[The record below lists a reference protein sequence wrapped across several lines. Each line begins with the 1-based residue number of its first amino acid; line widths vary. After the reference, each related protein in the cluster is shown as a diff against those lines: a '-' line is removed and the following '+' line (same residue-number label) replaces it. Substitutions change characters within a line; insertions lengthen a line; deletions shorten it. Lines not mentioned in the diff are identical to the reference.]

1 MYELINTSLP
11 NGLIAGTHGFATAAM
26 TKGVSDVLRGRLEA
40 LCVYTHRTSVHDAT
54 YYQQNPV
61 NWFHVVL
68 PQGEHV
74 VGRVAPSEFDY
85 TGRTNRLA
93 KLRIFGAQEM
103 PSVGAA
109 DVLQKEKA
117 WFSQEWQGNPR
128 YLDEDRNTCGHLRM
142 LNPVQASS
150 APAWD
155 ALFGANGS
163 RLAQQFA
170 WQLEKNVSSGGKA
183 IYFKT
188 SASFDVSGERLLGL
202 FADLINLLPS
212 DIRAKVAFSTY
223 PVSLPG
229 GTSCHLRGIYDRD
242 KFFDA
247 SAAIQAWVDCENA
260 KIVHPEMLPAQ
271 GSAKPQ
277 TPVLEKGKESAST
290 SSQVRQHDGPK
301 FSIPKASGRGPDPHS
316 YQNFF
321 APKKQGP
328 DVLVISL
335 IVGTVIILLGSAGVF
350 FWMMQSNK
358 KQMEDSGAAAAVEEQ
373 IRSLETEREIAERKA
388 EEERK
393 AQQLK
398 ELEQK
403 QKAEKE
409 EKERARKQQEEAD
422 AAKEKEIAEKRE
434 AAKKAEDAAKRE
446 AEKAAKLAEARN
458 KQKTAFTTAKVEG
471 KGVPPKPQTGFAKA
485 LDNPSEFCVY
495 YYAGMVLTNEVAGY
509 KAKKDPLNKQ
519 KIIDHALW
527 VREPQYKVSPI
538 KDSPVAIWMAGNKV
552 WFDWSQRENKRRMW
566 FKESTSYDLQS
577 DCFGISEDVFETWN
591 KAYPVTYIISWGEDE
606 EQSAPW
612 PWESRE
618 FKLSD
623 AIDLVCKREM
633 KRLKKKV
640 ADVEEAIEKDNE
652 SIEKV
657 KKEKA
662 ALDEQLKDFA
672 VQTNKLEMLRS
683 ELKALQDDRKKKK
696 KQKKFDDK
704 AEEEFKNKK
713 SELDK
718 KIKEQ
723 EAEVQKLPIKKV
735 ENEATRKKDKLEQ
748 LEDRV
753 EKLDKELELSKKS
766 YEMAQNDPNRE
777 GKVRGTSF
785 SVSVK
790 GVN

>member
-1 MYELINTSLP
+1 MYELVNTSLP
-11 NGLIAGTHGFATAAM
+11 NGLIAGTHGFATVAM

-40 LCVYTHRTSVHDAT
+40 LCAYTHRTSAHDTT

-61 NWFHVVL
+61 NWFHIVL
-68 PQGEHV
+68 PHGEHV

-109 DVLQKEKA
+109 DVLQKEKT
-117 WFSQEWQGNPR
+117 WFSQEWQGDPR

-150 APAWD
+150 TPAWD
-155 ALFGANGS
+155 ALFGVNGS

-188 SASFDVSGERLLGL
+188 SASFDVSGERMLGL
-202 FADLINLLPS
+202 FADLINLLPPA
-212 DIRAKVAFSTY
+212 IRAKVTFSTY

-242 KFFDA
+242 KFFDT
-247 SAAIQAWVDCENA
+247 SAATQAWVDCENA
-260 KIVHPEMLPAQ
+260 KIVHPEMLPTR

-277 TPVLEKGKESAST
+277 TPVLEKGKNAAT
-290 SSQVRQHDGPK
+290 TSQVRQHNGSK
-301 FSIPKASGRGPDPHS
+301 FSTPKVSGRGPDPNS
-316 YQNFF
+316 YRNLFP
-321 APKKQGP
+321 PKKHGP
-328 DVLVISL
+328 DILVISL
-335 IVGTVIILLGSAGVF
+335 IVGTALILLVGAGVF

-358 KQMEDSGAAAAVEEQ
+358 KQMEDSGAAAAVENEKQ

-388 EEERK
+388 EEERRE
-393 AQQLK
+393 QQLK

-409 EKERARKQQEEAD
+409 AAERVRKQQEAEN
-422 AAKEKEIAEKRE
+422 AAKEKEKAEKRE
-434 AAKKAEDAAKRE
+434 AAKKAEEAARRE
-446 AEKAAKLAEARN
+446 AENATKKLVETRN
-458 KQKTAFTTAKVEG
+458 KQKTAFSTAKVEG
-471 KGVPPKPQTGFAKA
+471 KGVPPKPLTGFAKA
-485 LDNPSEFCVY
+485 LDTSSEFRVY
-495 YYAGMVLTNEVAGY
+495 YYAGMALTNEVAGY
-509 KAKKDPLNKQ
+509 EAKKDPLNRQ

-527 VREPQYKVSPI
+527 VREPQLKVSPI

-566 FKESTSYDLQS
+566 FKESTSHDLQF

-591 KAYPVTYIISWGEDE
+591 KAYPVTYRISWGEE
-606 EQSAPW
+606 EGQSAF
-612 PWESRE
+612 WESRE

-623 AIDLVCKREM
+623 AIDLVYKQEM
-633 KRLKKKV
+633 ERLKKRI
-640 ADVEEAIEKDNE
+640 AAIEEDIKRNNE
-652 SIEKV
+652 SIDKV

-672 VQTNKLEMLRS
+672 VETNKLEMLQS
-683 ELKALQDDRKKKK
+683 ELNALREDKRAKK

-704 AEEEFKNKK
+704 AEEKFKNKQG
-713 SELDK
+713 ELNK
-718 KIKEQ
+718 KINEQ
-723 EAEVQKLPIKKV
+723 DAKVQKLPINKV
-735 ENEATRKKDKLEQ
+735 EIEAKQKKNKLEQ
-748 LEDRV
+748 LEGWI
-753 EKLDKELELSKKS
+753 EKLDKELKLRKKD
-766 YEMAQNDPNRE
+766 YEMAQKDPNRE
-777 GKVRGTSF
+777 GKVRDTSF

>member
-1 MYELINTSLP
+1 MYELVNTSLP
-11 NGLIAGTHGFATAAM
+11 NGLIAGTHGFATVAM

-40 LCVYTHRTSVHDAT
+40 LCAYTHRTSAHDTT

-61 NWFHVVL
+61 NWFHIVL

-74 VGRVAPSEFDY
+74 IGRVAPSEFDY

-117 WFSQEWQGNPR
+117 WFSQEWQGDPR

-188 SASFDVSGERLLGL
+188 SASFDVSGECMLGL
-202 FADLINLLPS
+202 FADLINLLPPN
-212 DIRAKVAFSTY
+212 IRAKVTFSTY
-223 PVSLPG
+223 PVSLPS
-229 GTSCHLRGIYDRD
+229 GTICHLRGIYDRD

-247 SAAIQAWVDCENA
+247 TAATQAWVDCENA
-260 KIVHPEMLPAQ
+260 KIVHPEMLPTQA
-271 GSAKPQ
+271 SVKPQ
-277 TPVLEKGKESAST
+277 TPVLEKGKDAVT
-290 SSQVRQHDGPK
+290 ISQVRQHNEPK
-301 FSIPKASGRGPDPHS
+301 FSAPKVLGLGSGSNS
-316 YQNFF
+316 YQDLF

-328 DVLVISL
+328 DVLVISI
-335 IVGTVIILLGSAGVF
+335 IVGIVIILLVGAGMF

-373 IRSLETEREIAERKA
+373 IRSLETERENTERKA

-398 ELEQK
+398 EFEQK

-409 EKERARKQQEEAD
+409 EAERVRKQQEAEN
-422 AAKEKEIAEKRE
+422 AAKEKENAEARE
-434 AAKKAEDAAKRE
+434 AAKKREEIAKCEAEDAK
-446 AEKAAKLAEARN
+446 KLAETRN
-458 KQKTAFTTAKVEG
+458 KQRTAFSTAKVEG

-485 LDNPSEFCVY
+485 LESPSEFRVY
-495 YYAGMVLTNEVAGY
+495 YYAGMALTNEVAGY
-509 KAKKDPLNKQ
+509 KAKNDPLNRQ
-519 KIIDHALW
+519 KIIDHTLW
-527 VREPQYKVSPI
+527 VREPQLKVSPI

-566 FKESTSYDLQS
+566 FKESASHDLQI

-606 EQSAPW
+606 GQSAPW
-612 PWESRE
+612 KSRE

-623 AIDLVCKREM
+623 AIDLLCKQEM
-633 KRLKKKV
+633 ERLKKKI
-640 ADVEEAIEKDNE
+640 AATEEDIKRNNE
-652 SIEKV
+652 SIDKV

-662 ALDEQLKDFA
+662 ELDEHLKKIA
-672 VQTNKLEMLRS
+672 AETNKLETLRS
-683 ELKALQDDRKKKK
+683 ELKDLREDWRQAEKNE
-696 KQKKFDDK
+696 KKFDDK
-704 AEEEFKNKK
+704 AEEEFKKK
-713 SELDK
+713 QRELKK
-718 KIKEQ
+718 KINEQ
-723 EAEVQKLPIKKV
+723 EAKVQELPIKKV
-735 ENEATRKKDKLEQ
+735 KIEATQKKDKLEQ
-748 LEDRV
+748 LEGQV
-753 EKLDKELELSKKS
+753 EKLDKELKLRKKV
-766 YEMAQNDPNRE
+766 YERAQKDPNRE
-777 GKVRGTSF
+777 GKVRDTSF

>member
-1 MYELINTSLP
+1 MYELVNTSLP
-11 NGLIAGTHGFATAAM
+11 NGLIAGTHGFATVAM

-40 LCVYTHRTSVHDAT
+40 LCAYTHRTSVHDAT

-109 DVLQKEKA
+109 DVLQKEKL

-170 WQLEKNVSSGGKA
+170 WQLEKNVSNGSRA

-188 SASFDVSGERLLGL
+188 STSFDVSGERLLGL
-202 FADLINLLPS
+202 FADLINLLPP
-212 DIRAKVAFSTY
+212 DIRANVTFSTY

-242 KFFDA
+242 KFFDT
-247 SAAIQAWVDCENA
+247 SAATQAWVDCENA
-260 KIVHPEMLPAQ
+260 KIVHPEMLPTQ
-271 GSAKPQ
+271 GSVKPQ
-277 TPVLEKGKESAST
+277 TPVLEKGKYAAT
-290 SSQVRQHDGPK
+290 ISQVRQHNGPK
-301 FSIPKASGRGPDPHS
+301 FSTPKVSGRGPDPNS
-316 YQNFF
+316 YQNLFP
-321 APKKQGP
+321 PKKQGP
-328 DVLVISL
+328 DILVISL
-335 IVGTVIILLGSAGVF
+335 IVGTVIILLVGAGVF
-350 FWMMQSNK
+350 FRMMQSYK

-373 IRSLETEREIAERKA
+373 IRRLETERDIAKRKA

-393 AQQLK
+393 AQQQK
-398 ELEQK
+398 EFAQR
-403 QKAEKE
+403 QKADRDEQ
-409 EKERARKQQEEAD
+409 ERARKQQEAEN
-422 AAKEKEIAEKRE
+422 AANEKDNAEKRE
-434 AAKKAEDAAKRE
+434 AAKKAEEAARRE

-458 KQKTAFTTAKVEG
+458 KQKTAFSSAKVEG
-471 KGVPPKPQTGFAKA
+471 KGVPPKPQTGFAQA
-485 LDNPSEFCVY
+485 LGNPSEFRVY
-495 YYAGMVLTNEVAGY
+495 YYAGMVLTNEIAGY
-509 KAKKDPLNKQ
+509 KAKNDPLNKR
-519 KIIDHALW
+519 KIIDYTLW
-527 VREPQYKVSPI
+527 VREPQHKVSPI

-566 FKESTSYDLQS
+566 FKESTSHDLQF

-591 KAYPVTYIISWGEDE
+591 KVYPVTYIISWGE

-612 PWESRE
+612 PSRE

-623 AIDLVCKREM
+623 AIDLVCEQEM
-633 KRLKKKV
+633 ERLKKKI
-640 ADVEEAIEKDNE
+640 AAAEEAIKQNNE
-652 SIEKV
+652 NIDKV

-662 ALDEQLKDFA
+662 ALDAQLKDFA
-672 VQTNKLEMLRS
+672 VETNKLETLKS
-683 ELKALQDDRKKKK
+683 ELKALQEDRQTKK

-704 AEEEFKNKK
+704 AEEEFRNKQR
-713 SELDK
+713 ELKK
-718 KIKEQ
+718 KINEQ
-723 EAEVQKLPIKKV
+723 EAEVQKLPINNV
-735 ENEATRKKDKLEQ
+735 EREATQKKDKLEK
-748 LEDRV
+748 LEGQV
-753 EKLDKELELSKKS
+753 EKLDKDLKRSKTDYDK
-766 YEMAQNDPNRE
+766 AQKDPNRE
-777 GKVRGTSF
+777 GKVRDTSF
-785 SVSVK
+785 SVSVE

>member
-1 MYELINTSLP
+1 MYELVNTSLP
-11 NGLIAGTHGFATAAM
+11 NGLIAGTHGFATVAM

-40 LCVYTHRTSVHDAT
+40 LCAYTHRTSAHDTT

-61 NWFHVVL
+61 NWFHIVL

-109 DVLQKEKA
+109 DVLQKGKA
-117 WFSQEWQGNPR
+117 WFSQEWQGDPR

-188 SASFDVSGERLLGL
+188 SASFDVSGERMLGL
-202 FADLINLLPS
+202 FADLINLLPPA
-212 DIRAKVAFSTY
+212 IRAKVTFSTY
-223 PVSLPG
+223 PVSLPS
-229 GTSCHLRGIYDRD
+229 GTICHLRGIYDRD

-247 SAAIQAWVDCENA
+247 TAAIQAWVDCENA
-260 KIVHPEMLPAQ
+260 KIVHPEMLPTQA
-271 GSAKPQ
+271 SAKPQ
-277 TPVLEKGKESAST
+277 AHVSKEGKEPAPT
-290 SSQVRQHDGPK
+290 SSQVRQHNGPK
-301 FSIPKASGRGPDPHS
+301 FSTPKASGRGPDPNS
-316 YQNFF
+316 YLNLI
-321 APKKQGP
+321 APKKQSP
-328 DVLVISL
+328 EIFLISL
-335 IVGTVIILLGSAGVF
+335 IVGTVIILLIAVVVF
-350 FWMMQSNK
+350 FWVIKEGN
-358 KQMEDSGAAAAVEEQ
+358 GATAAGK
-373 IRSLETEREIAERKA
+373 SLEAARENTAPKA
-388 EEERK
+388 EEECK
-393 AQQLK
+393 AQQPK
-398 ELEQK
+398 EVEQK
-403 QKAEKE
+403 QKDEKE
-409 EKERARKQQEEAD
+409 EEERARKQQEAENT
-422 AAKEKEIAEKRE
+422 AKEKDKAEKRE
-434 AAKKAEDAAKRE
+434 AAKKANEAARRE
-446 AEKAAKLAEARN
+446 ADEKAAKLAETRN
-458 KQKTAFTTAKVEG
+458 KQRTAFSTAKVEG

-485 LDNPSEFCVY
+485 LESPSEFRVY

-509 KAKKDPLNKQ
+509 KAKNDPLNRQ
-519 KIIDHALW
+519 KIIDHTLW
-527 VREPQYKVSPI
+527 VREPQLKVSPI

-566 FKESTSYDLQS
+566 FKESTSHDLQI
-577 DCFGISEDVFETWN
+577 DCFGTSEDVFETWN

-606 EQSAPW
+606 GQSASW
-612 PWESRE
+612 KSRE

-623 AIDLVCKREM
+623 AIDLVCKQEM
-633 KRLKKKV
+633 ERLKKKI
-640 ADVEEAIEKDNE
+640 AAAEEAVKRNNE
-652 SIEKV
+652 SIDKV

-662 ALDEQLKDFA
+662 ALDAKLKDFA
-672 VQTNKLEMLRS
+672 VETNKLEPLRS
-683 ELKALQDDRKKKK
+683 ELKALREDWQTKK

-704 AEEEFKNKK
+704 AEEEFKNKQR
-713 SELDK
+713 ELNK
-718 KIKEQ
+718 KINQQDVK
-723 EAEVQKLPIKKV
+723 VKKLPIKKV
-735 ENEATRKKDKLEQ
+735 EIEATQKKYNLEQ
-748 LEDRV
+748 LEGQV
-753 EKLDKELELSKKS
+753 EKLDKELKLRKKV
-766 YEMAQNDPNRE
+766 YERAQKDPNRE
-777 GKVRGTSF
+777 GKVRDTSF

>member
-1 MYELINTSLP
+1 MYELVNTSLP
-11 NGLIAGTHGFATAAM
+11 NGLIAGTHGFATVAM

-40 LCVYTHRTSVHDAT
+40 LCAYTHRTSTHDAT

-68 PQGEHV
+68 PHGEHV

-117 WFSQEWQGNPR
+117 WFSQEWQGDPR
-128 YLDEDRNTCGHLRM
+128 YLDENRNTCGHLRM

-150 APAWD
+150 TPAWD
-155 ALFGANGS
+155 TLFGVNGS

-170 WQLEKNVSSGGKA
+170 WQLEKNVSNGSKA

-188 SASFDVSGERLLGL
+188 STSFDVSGERLLGL
-202 FADLINLLPS
+202 FADLINLLPPG
-212 DIRAKVAFSTY
+212 IRANVTFSTY

-242 KFFDA
+242 KFFDT
-247 SAAIQAWVDCENA
+247 SAATQAWVDCENA
-260 KIVHPEMLPAQ
+260 KIVHPEMLPTQA
-271 GSAKPQ
+271 SAKPQ
-277 TPVLEKGKESAST
+277 TPVLEKVKDAAT
-290 SSQVRQHDGPK
+290 ISQVRQYNGPK
-301 FSIPKASGRGPDPHS
+301 FSTPKVLGRGSDTNS
-316 YQNFF
+316 YQDLF
-321 APKKQGP
+321 ALKKHGL
-328 DVLVISL
+328 DILVISL
-335 IVGTVIILLGSAGVF
+335 IVGTALILLVGAGVF

-373 IRSLETEREIAERKA
+373 IKSLETEREIAERKA

-393 AQQLK
+393 AQQQK
-398 ELEQK
+398 EFEQR
-403 QKAEKE
+403 QKAERDE
-409 EKERARKQQEEAD
+409 QERARKQQEAENT
-422 AAKEKEIAEKRE
+422 AKEKEKAEKRE
-434 AAKKAEDAAKRE
+434 TAKKAEEAAKRE
-446 AEKAAKLAEARN
+446 AENATKKLIETRN
-458 KQKTAFTTAKVEG
+458 KQKTAFSTAKVEG

-485 LDNPSEFCVY
+485 LENPSEFRVY
-495 YYAGMVLTNEVAGY
+495 YYAGMVLTNEIAGY
-509 KAKKDPLNKQ
+509 KAKNDPLNKR

-527 VREPQYKVSPI
+527 VREPQHKVSPI

-566 FKESTSYDLQS
+566 FKESTSHDLQF

-606 EQSAPW
+606 EQSVSL
-612 PWESRE
+612 ESRE

-623 AIDLVCKREM
+623 AIDLVCKKEM
-633 KRLKKKV
+633 EGLKKKI
-640 ADVEEAIEKDNE
+640 AATEEAIKQNGE
-652 SIEKV
+652 SIDKV

-662 ALDEQLKDFA
+662 ALDEQLKGFA
-672 VQTNKLEMLRS
+672 VETNKLEMLKS
-683 ELKALQDDRKKKK
+683 ELKALREDRQTKK

-704 AEEEFKNKK
+704 AEEEFKNKQR
-713 SELDK
+713 ELNT
-718 KIKEQ
+718 KINQQ
-723 EAEVQKLPIKKV
+723 EAKVQELPIKKV
-735 ENEATRKKDKLEQ
+735 EIEATQKKCKLEQ
-748 LEDRV
+748 LEGQV
-753 EKLDKELELSKKS
+753 EKLDKELKLRKKV
-766 YEMAQNDPNRE
+766 YERAQKDPNRE
-777 GKVRGTSF
+777 GKVRNTSF

>member
-1 MYELINTSLP
+1 MYELVNTSLP
-11 NGLIAGTHGFATAAM
+11 NGLIAGTHGFATVVM

-40 LCVYTHRTSVHDAT
+40 LCAYTHRTSAHDTT

-61 NWFHVVL
+61 NWFHIVL

-74 VGRVAPSEFDY
+74 IGRVAPSKFDY

-103 PSVGAA
+103 PSVGAS

-117 WFSQEWQGNPR
+117 WFSQEWQGDPR

-142 LNPVQASS
+142 LNPVQASF
-150 APAWD
+150 APAWE

-188 SASFDVSGERLLGL
+188 SASFDVSGERMLGL
-202 FADLINLLPS
+202 FADLINLSPPA
-212 DIRAKVAFSTY
+212 IRAKVTFSTY

-229 GTSCHLRGIYDRD
+229 GTICHLRGIYDRD

-247 SAAIQAWVDCENA
+247 TAATQAWVDCENA
-260 KIVHPEMLPAQ
+260 KIVHPEMLPTQA
-271 GSAKPQ
+271 SVKPQ
-277 TPVLEKGKESAST
+277 TPVLEKGKDAVT
-290 SSQVRQHDGPK
+290 ISQVRQHNEPK
-301 FSIPKASGRGPDPHS
+301 FSTPKVLGLGSGSNS
-316 YQNFF
+316 YQDLF

-328 DVLVISL
+328 DVLVISI
-335 IVGTVIILLGSAGVF
+335 IVGIVIILLVGAGMF

-373 IRSLETEREIAERKA
+373 IRSLETERENTERKA

-398 ELEQK
+398 EFEQK

-409 EKERARKQQEEAD
+409 VAERVRKQQEAEN
-422 AAKEKEIAEKRE
+422 AAKEKENAEARE
-434 AAKKAEDAAKRE
+434 AAKKREEIAKRE
-446 AEKAAKLAEARN
+446 AEDAKKLAETRN
-458 KQKTAFTTAKVEG
+458 KQKTAFSTAKVEG

-485 LDNPSEFCVY
+485 LESSSEFRVY
-495 YYAGMVLTNEVAGY
+495 YYAGMALTNEVAGY
-509 KAKKDPLNKQ
+509 KAKNDPLNRQ
-519 KIIDHALW
+519 KIIDHTLW
-527 VREPQYKVSPI
+527 VREPQLKVSPI

-566 FKESTSYDLQS
+566 FKESTSHDLQF

-606 EQSAPW
+606 GQSAPW
-612 PWESRE
+612 KSHE
-618 FKLSD
+618 FKLAD
-623 AIDLVCKREM
+623 AIDLVCKQEM
-633 KRLKKKV
+633 ERLKRKIV
-640 ADVEEAIEKDNE
+640 AAEEAVKQNNE
-652 SIEKV
+652 SIDKV

-662 ALDEQLKDFA
+662 ALDAQLKDFA
-672 VQTNKLEMLRS
+672 VETNKLERLKS
-683 ELKALQDDRKKKK
+683 ELRALREDWQAKK

-704 AEEEFKNKK
+704 AKEEFKNKQR
-713 SELDK
+713 ELNK
-718 KIKEQ
+718 KINEQ
-723 EAEVQKLPIKKV
+723 EAEVQNLPIKKV
-735 ENEATRKKDKLEQ
+735 EIEATQKKYKLEQ
-748 LEDRV
+748 LEGQV
-753 EKLDKELELSKKS
+753 EKLDKELETRKTA
-766 YEMAQNDPNRE
+766 YEMAQKDPNRE
-777 GKVRGTSF
+777 GKVRDTSF

>member
-1 MYELINTSLP
+1 MYELVNTSLP
-11 NGLIAGTHGFATAAM
+11 NGLIAGTHGFATVAM

-40 LCVYTHRTSVHDAT
+40 LCAYTHRTSVHDAT

-109 DVLQKEKA
+109 DVLQKEKL

-202 FADLINLLPS
+202 FADLINLLPP
-212 DIRAKVAFSTY
+212 DIRANVTFSTY

-242 KFFDA
+242 KFFDT
-247 SAAIQAWVDCENA
+247 SAATQAWVDCENA
-260 KIVHPEMLPAQ
+260 KIVHPEMLPTQ
-271 GSAKPQ
+271 GSVKPQ
-277 TPVLEKGKESAST
+277 TPVLEKGKNAAT
-290 SSQVRQHDGPK
+290 ISQVRQHNGPK
-301 FSIPKASGRGPDPHS
+301 FSTPKVSGRGPDPNS
-316 YQNFF
+316 YQNLFP
-321 APKKQGP
+321 PKKQGP
-328 DVLVISL
+328 DILVISL
-335 IVGTVIILLGSAGVF
+335 IVGTVIILLVGAGVF
-350 FWMMQSNK
+350 FRMMQSYK

-373 IRSLETEREIAERKA
+373 IDIAKRKA

-393 AQQLK
+393 AQQQK
-398 ELEQK
+398 EFAQR
-403 QKAEKE
+403 QKAARDEQ
-409 EKERARKQQEEAD
+409 ERARKQQEAD
-422 AAKEKEIAEKRE
+422 NAAKEKDKAEKRE
-434 AAKKAEDAAKRE
+434 AAEKAEEAARRE

-458 KQKTAFTTAKVEG
+458 KQKTAFSSAKVEG
-471 KGVPPKPQTGFAKA
+471 KGVPPKPQTGFAQA
-485 LDNPSEFCVY
+485 LDNPSEFRVY
-495 YYAGMVLTNEVAGY
+495 YYAGMVLTNEIAGY
-509 KAKKDPLNKQ
+509 KAKNDPLNKR
-519 KIIDHALW
+519 KIIDYTLW
-527 VREPQYKVSPI
+527 VREPQHKVSPI

-566 FKESTSYDLQS
+566 FKESTSHDLQF

-591 KAYPVTYIISWGEDE
+591 KAYPVTYIISWGEE
-606 EQSAPW
+606 EGQSASC
-612 PWESRE
+612 ESRE

-623 AIDLVCKREM
+623 AIDLVCKKEM
-633 KRLKKKV
+633 ESLKKKV
-640 ADVEEAIEKDNE
+640 TDAEEAVKENKKRIDQ
-652 SIEKV
+652 V

-662 ALDEQLKDFA
+662 ALDKQLKGFA
-672 VQTNKLEMLRS
+672 DETNKLETLKS
-683 ELKALQDDRKKKK
+683 ELKALQEDRQTKK

-704 AEEEFKNKK
+704 AEEEFKNKQR
-713 SELDK
+713 ELNK
-718 KIKEQ
+718 KINEQ
-723 EAEVQKLPIKKV
+723 GAEVQKLPINNV
-735 ENEATRKKDKLEQ
+735 ETKATRKKAELEKLEGQ
-748 LEDRV
+748 V
-753 EKLDKELELSKKS
+753 EKLDKDLKRSKTDYDK
-766 YEMAQNDPNRE
+766 AQKDPNRE
-777 GKVRGTSF
+777 GKVRDTSF
-785 SVSVK
+785 SVSVE

>member
-1 MYELINTSLP
+1 MYELVNTSLP
-11 NGLIAGTHGFATAAM
+11 NGLIAGTHGFATVAM

-40 LCVYTHRTSVHDAT
+40 LCAYTHRTSVHDAT

-103 PSVGAA
+103 PGVGAA
-109 DVLQKEKA
+109 DVLQKEKV

-128 YLDEDRNTCGHLRM
+128 YLDQDRNTCGHLRM
-142 LNPVQASS
+142 LNPVQVSS

-163 RLAQQFA
+163 RLARQFA
-170 WQLEKNVSSGGKA
+170 WQLERNVSSGGKA

-188 SASFDVSGERLLGL
+188 SASFDVSGERMLGL

-212 DIRAKVAFSTY
+212 DIRAKVTFSTY

-242 KFFDA
+242 KLFDA
-247 SAAIQAWVDCENA
+247 SAATQAWVDCENA
-260 KIVHPEMLPAQ
+260 KIVHPEMLPTQ

-277 TPVLEKGKESAST
+277 TPVSEKDKESAPV
-290 SSQVRQHDGPK
+290 SQERQHNGPK
-301 FSIPKASGRGPDPHS
+301 FSTPKASGRGPDPNS
-316 YQNFF
+316 YQNLF

-328 DVLVISL
+328 DVLVVSL
-335 IVGTVIILLGSAGVF
+335 IVGTVIILLVGAGVF

-398 ELEQK
+398 EFEQK

-409 EKERARKQQEEAD
+409 ENERARKQQEAEN
-422 AAKEKEIAEKRE
+422 AAKEKEKAEERE
-434 AAKKAEDAAKRE
+434 AARKREEIAKRE
-446 AEKAAKLAEARN
+446 VENAKKLAETRN
-458 KQKTAFTTAKVEG
+458 KQKTAFSTAKVEG

-485 LDNPSEFCVY
+485 LENPSEFRVY
-495 YYAGMVLTNEVAGY
+495 YYAGMVLTNEIAGY
-509 KAKKDPLNKQ
+509 KAKNDPLNKQ
-519 KIIDHALW
+519 KIIDHTLW

-566 FKESTSYDLQS
+566 FKESTSHDLQF

-606 EQSAPW
+606 GQSE

-623 AIDLVCKREM
+623 AIDLVCKQEM
-633 KRLKKKV
+633 ERLKKKV
-640 ADVEEAIEKDNE
+640 AAAEEAIEKNNE

-662 ALDEQLKDFA
+662 VLDAQLKDFA
-672 VQTNKLEMLRS
+672 VETNKLGTLKFELNALR
-683 ELKALQDDRKKKK
+683 EDRQTKK

-704 AEEEFKNKK
+704 AEEEFKNKQR
-713 SELDK
+713 ELNK
-718 KIKEQ
+718 KINEQ

-735 ENEATRKKDKLEQ
+735 EIEATQKKYKLEQ
-748 LEDRV
+748 LEGQV
-753 EKLDKELELSKKS
+753 EKLDKELELRKTG
-766 YEMAQNDPNRE
+766 YEMAQKDPNRE
-777 GKVRGTSF
+777 GKVRDTSF

-790 GVN
+790 GVNQ

>member
-1 MYELINTSLP
+1 MYELVNTSLP
-11 NGLIAGTHGFATAAM
+11 NGLISGTHGFATVAM
-26 TKGVSDVLRGRLEA
+26 TKGVSDILRGRLEA
-40 LCVYTHRTSVHDAT
+40 LCAYTHRMSVHDAT

-93 KLRIFGAQEM
+93 KLRIFRAQEM

-109 DVLQKEKA
+109 DVLQKEKV

-150 APAWD
+150 APTWD

-170 WQLEKNVSSGGKA
+170 WQLEKNISSGGKA

-202 FADLINLLPS
+202 FADLINLLPF
-212 DIRAKVAFSTY
+212 DIRAKVTFSTY

-229 GTSCHLRGIYDRD
+229 GASCHLRGIYDRD

-247 SAAIQAWVDCENA
+247 SAATQVWVDCENA
-260 KIVHPEMLPAQ
+260 KIVHPEMLPTQ
-271 GSAKPQ
+271 GCEKLQ
-277 TPVLEKGKESAST
+277 TPSLEKGKASV
-290 SSQVRQHDGPK
+290 SNSQGRQHNGSK
-301 FSIPKASGRGPDPHS
+301 FSTPKASGRGSNPNS
-316 YQNFF
+316 YQNLF

-335 IVGTVIILLGSAGVF
+335 IVGIAITLLVGAGVL

-358 KQMEDSGAAAAVEEQ
+358 KQMEDSGAAAALEEQ
-373 IRSLETEREIAERKA
+373 IRNLEIEREIAERKD

-393 AQQLK
+393 AQQRK
-398 ELEQK
+398 ELEQR
-403 QKAEKE
+403 QKT
-409 EKERARKQQEEAD
+409 ERDEQERVRKQQEAEN
-422 AAKEKEIAEKRE
+422 AAKEKEKAEKRE

-446 AEKAAKLAEARN
+446 AEKAAKLAEVRN
-458 KQKTAFTTAKVEG
+458 KQKIAFSTAKVEG
-471 KGVPPKPQTGFAKA
+471 KGVPPKPQTGFVKA
-485 LDNPSEFCVY
+485 LDNPSEFRVY

-509 KAKKDPLNKQ
+509 KAMCDPLNKQ
-519 KIIDHALW
+519 KIIDHTLW

-538 KDSPVAIWMAGNKV
+538 KDSPVVIWMAGTKV

-566 FKESTSYDLQS
+566 FKESTSHDLQF
-577 DCFGISEDVFETWN
+577 DCFGISEDVYETWN

-606 EQSAPW
+606 GQSALW
-612 PWESRE
+612 KSRE

-623 AIDLVCKREM
+623 AIDLVCKQEM
-633 KRLKKKV
+633 ERLKKKV
-640 ADVEEAIEKDNE
+640 TAVEKDIEKNSE

-662 ALDEQLKDFA
+662 ELDVKLKDFA
-672 VQTNKLEMLRS
+672 VETNKLETLRF
-683 ELKALQDDRKKKK
+683 ELKTLGKNHEMEKDRKKIDDEAKKEFKK
-696 KQKKFDDK
+696 KKL
-704 AEEEFKNKK
+704 
-713 SELDK
+713 ELRER
-718 KIKEQ
+718 IEEQ
-723 EAEVQKLPIKKV
+723 EAKV
-735 ENEATRKKDKLEQ
+735 DKLSIKNIE
-748 LEDRV
+748 LDIKRKEDELGRLRGQV
-753 EKLDKELELSKKS
+753 EKLNEERERRRTA
-766 YEMAQNDPNRE
+766 YEEAQKNPNRE
-777 GKVRGTSF
+777 GRVRDTSF

>member
-1 MYELINTSLP
+1 MYELVNTSLP
-11 NGLIAGTHGFATAAM
+11 NGLIAGTHGFTTAAM

-40 LCVYTHRTSVHDAT
+40 LCAYTHRTSVHDTT

-142 LNPVQASS
+142 LNPIQASS

-229 GTSCHLRGIYDRD
+229 GTSCHLRGIYDWD

-247 SAAIQAWVDCENA
+247 SAATQAWVDCENA

-277 TPVLEKGKESAST
+277 TPVLEKGKESAPVSKE
-290 SSQVRQHDGPK
+290 RQHNGPK
-301 FSIPKASGRGPDPHS
+301 FSTPKASSRGPDPNS

-335 IVGTVIILLGSAGVF
+335 IVVTVIILLVGAGVF

-373 IRSLETEREIAERKA
+373 IRNLETEREIAERKA

-398 ELEQK
+398 EFEQK

-434 AAKKAEDAAKRE
+434 AAKK
-446 AEKAAKLAEARN
+446 
-458 KQKTAFTTAKVEG
+458 
-471 KGVPPKPQTGFAKA
+471 
-485 LDNPSEFCVY
+485 
-495 YYAGMVLTNEVAGY
+495 
-509 KAKKDPLNKQ
+509 
-519 KIIDHALW
+519 
-527 VREPQYKVSPI
+527 
-538 KDSPVAIWMAGNKV
+538 
-552 WFDWSQRENKRRMW
+552 
-566 FKESTSYDLQS
+566 
-577 DCFGISEDVFETWN
+577 
-591 KAYPVTYIISWGEDE
+591 
-606 EQSAPW
+606 
-612 PWESRE
+612 SRG
-618 FKLSD
+618 
-623 AIDLVCKREM
+623 CC
-633 KRLKKKV
+633 
-640 ADVEEAIEKDNE
+640 
-652 SIEKV
+652 
-657 KKEKA
+657 
-662 ALDEQLKDFA
+662 
-672 VQTNKLEMLRS
+672 
-683 ELKALQDDRKKKK
+683 
-696 KQKKFDDK
+696 
-704 AEEEFKNKK
+704 
-713 SELDK
+713 
-718 KIKEQ
+718 
-723 EAEVQKLPIKKV
+723 
-735 ENEATRKKDKLEQ
+735 
-748 LEDRV
+748 
-753 EKLDKELELSKKS
+753 
-766 YEMAQNDPNRE
+766 
-777 GKVRGTSF
+777 
-785 SVSVK
+785 
-790 GVN
+790 

>member
-1 MYELINTSLP
+1 MYELVNTSLP
-11 NGLIAGTHGFATAAM
+11 NGLIAGTHGFATVAM

-40 LCVYTHRTSVHDAT
+40 LCAYTHRTSAHDTT

-61 NWFHVVL
+61 NWFHIVL

-93 KLRIFGAQEM
+93 KLRIFGVQEM

-117 WFSQEWQGNPR
+117 WFSQEWQGDPR

-142 LNPVQASS
+142 LNPIQASS

-188 SASFDVSGERLLGL
+188 TASFDVSGERMLGL
-202 FADLINLLPS
+202 FADLINLLPPA
-212 DIRAKVAFSTY
+212 IRAKVTFSTY
-223 PVSLPG
+223 PVSLHS
-229 GTSCHLRGIYDRD
+229 GTICHLRGIYDRD

-247 SAAIQAWVDCENA
+247 TAATQAWVDCENA
-260 KIVHPEMLPAQ
+260 KIVHPEMLPTQA
-271 GSAKPQ
+271 SAKPQ
-277 TPVLEKGKESAST
+277 AHVSKEGKEFAPT
-290 SSQVRQHDGPK
+290 SSQVRQHNGPK
-301 FSIPKASGRGPDPHS
+301 FSTPKVLDRGSAPDPYQNLFVPKKHGPDI
-316 YQNFF
+316 
-321 APKKQGP
+321 
-328 DVLVISL
+328 LVISM
-335 IVGTVIILLGSAGVF
+335 IVGIVIILLVGVGVF

-398 ELEQK
+398 EFEQK

-409 EKERARKQQEEAD
+409 EAERVRKQQEAEN
-422 AAKEKEIAEKRE
+422 AAKEKEKAEKRE
-434 AAKKAEDAAKRE
+434 AAKKANEAARRE
-446 AEKAAKLAEARN
+446 AEKSAKLAEARN
-458 KQKTAFTTAKVEG
+458 KQKPAFTTAKVEG
-471 KGVPPKPQTGFAKA
+471 KGVPPKPQIGFAKA
-485 LDNPSEFCVY
+485 LENPSEFRVY
-495 YYAGMVLTNEVAGY
+495 YYAEMVLTNEIAGY
-509 KAKKDPLNKQ
+509 KAKNDPLNKR

-527 VREPQYKVSPI
+527 VREPQHKVSPI

-566 FKESTSYDLQS
+566 FKESTSHDLQF
-577 DCFGISEDVFETWN
+577 DCFGVSEDVFETWN

-606 EQSAPW
+606 EQSASL
-612 PWESRE
+612 ESRE
-618 FKLSD
+618 FKLPD
-623 AIDLVCKREM
+623 AIDLVCKKEM
-633 KRLKKKV
+633 ESLKKKV
-640 ADVEEAIEKDNE
+640 TDAEEALKENKKRID
-652 SIEKV
+652 KV

-662 ALDEQLKDFA
+662 ALDEQLKGFA
-672 VQTNKLEMLRS
+672 VETNELERLKA
-683 ELKALQDDRKKKK
+683 ELKALREDRQTKK
-696 KQKKFDDK
+696 KQKKSDDK
-704 AEEEFKNKK
+704 AEEEFKNKQR
-713 SELDK
+713 ELNK
-718 KIKEQ
+718 NINQQ
-723 EAEVQKLPIKKV
+723 EAKVQELPIKKV
-735 ENEATRKKDKLEQ
+735 EIEATQKKYKLEQ
-748 LEDRV
+748 LEGQG
-753 EKLDKELELSKKS
+753 ETLDKELKCRKKV
-766 YEMAQNDPNRE
+766 YERAQKDPDRE
-777 GKVRGTSF
+777 GKVRDTSF